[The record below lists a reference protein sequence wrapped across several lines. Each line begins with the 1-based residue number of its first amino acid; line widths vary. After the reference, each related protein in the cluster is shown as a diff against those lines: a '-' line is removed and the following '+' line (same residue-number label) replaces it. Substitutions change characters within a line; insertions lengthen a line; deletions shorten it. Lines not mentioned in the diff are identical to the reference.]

1 MTFKKRPLV
10 EPWRGS
16 NAVRPRDLK
25 EWTIAELMRRGLD
38 NDAEQVRQ
46 IPPGVSDIAAR
57 LESIA
62 GKDVWHAVKV
72 ANQQRPEFA
81 SKKRPLVEPRR
92 DYHAV
97 RPRDLKEWLI
107 DELMR
112 RGEDNNAEL
121 VRQIPP
127 GVSEL
132 VERLKSIAGKDAWH
146 AVKVANQQRP
156 DAASR
161 KRPLVEPRRESHA
174 VCPRDLKEWLIE
186 ELWARG
192 EQEKAVDISLIPIY
206 VSNIVEKERAV
217 EHLRKIAGEDAWQ
230 AVKVAN
236 QQRQNAS
243 ALRP

>member
-25 EWTIAELMRRGLD
+25 EWTIAELMRRGKHEK
-38 NDAEQVRQ
+38 AEQVRQ
-46 IPPGVSDIAAR
+46 IPPGVSDIVAR

-112 RGEDNNAEL
+112 RGEDNN
-121 VRQIPP
+121 
-127 GVSEL
+127 
-132 VERLKSIAGKDAWH
+132 
-146 AVKVANQQRP
+146 
-156 DAASR
+156 
-161 KRPLVEPRRESHA
+161 
-174 VCPRDLKEWLIE
+174 E